1 MSSSTYESTFELLS
15 PRTKQRERDK
25 GVILHIME
33 HQIPYCKKH
42 SKKKKTGIKKYRK
55 NTHAK
60 ETARAQFPN
69 LYSTKVL

>member
-1 MSSSTYESTFELLS
+1 MKARLSSSAQE
-15 PRTKQRERDK
+15 QNRERDK
-25 GVILHIME
+25 GVILHIVE
-33 HQIPYCKKH
+33 HQILYCKKH
-42 SKKKKTGIKKYRK
+42 SEKKTGIKKYRK